1 MAVYNSLTEM
11 VGHTPLLK
19 LKNFGADFNANIFA
33 KIEALNPCGSSK
45 DRVAVSMIEDA
56 EKRGVLQEGSCIIE
70 PTSGNTGIALAA
82 VATAKGYR
90 IILTMPD
97 TMSLERRMLL
107 AAYGAE
113 IVLTDGD
120 KGMLGAVDKACE
132 LAEEIPNSFV
142 PGQFENPANPRAHYN
157 TTGPEI
163 WDDLGGKLDIFI
175 ASVGTGGTLTGAG
188 EYLKSRN
195 PHAQIIAVEPASSPL
210 LSEGKTGE
218 HKIQG
223 IGANFVPEVLNK
235 AIIDEVIP
243 VTDEDAFKTTAKF
256 VREEGLLVGLSS
268 GVVLYVAS
276 IVAQRKANEGKNIVA
291 LLPDTGER
299 YLSTPVFEKE

>member
-1 MAVYNSLTEM
+1 MALYNSLMEM
-11 VGHTPLLK
+11 VGHTPLLR
-19 LKNFGADFNANIFA
+19 LQNFGKGYGGNIIA
-33 KIEALNPCGSSK
+33 KIEGMNPCGSSK

-56 EKRGVLQEGSCIIE
+56 EKRGILQKGSCIIE

-113 IVLTDGD
+113 IVLTDGE

-132 LAEEIPNSFV
+132 LAEEIPHSFV

-163 WDDLGGKLDIFI
+163 WEDLGGNVDIFI
-175 ASVGTGGTLTGAG
+175 ASVGT
-188 EYLKSRN
+188 ERN
-195 PHAQIIAVEPASSPL
+195 P
-210 LSEGKTGE
+210 
-218 HKIQG
+218 
-223 IGANFVPEVLNK
+223 
-235 AIIDEVIP
+235 
-243 VTDEDAFKTTAKF
+243 
-256 VREEGLLVGLSS
+256 
-268 GVVLYVAS
+268 Y
-276 IVAQRKANEGKNIVA
+276 
-291 LLPDTGER
+291 R
-299 YLSTPVFEKE
+299 YW